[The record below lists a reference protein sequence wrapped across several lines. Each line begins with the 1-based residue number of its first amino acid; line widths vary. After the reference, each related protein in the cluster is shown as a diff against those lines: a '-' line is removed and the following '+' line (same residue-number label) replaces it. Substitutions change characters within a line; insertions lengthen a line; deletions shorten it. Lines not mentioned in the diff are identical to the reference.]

1 MYNNEY
7 NRGISQRLMN
17 NNANYAMHHEVTPL
31 MRFHRQEG
39 GNVTFN
45 SASKKDAQD
54 GTYYDMVANP
64 EMTGLNTG
72 SYGNLGAGMY
82 GSSGFSEGTFRDLG
96 FKNEHQNGAD
106 GSGVYDKK
114 GCGASGGMEKKVG
127 GTELGLPDKLAGQG
141 KITKAE
147 KDALKSVLKK
157 HGGALVPVAN
167 MQSNMSAG
175 GKPNNR
181 NAIVKAYKDKHGC
194 SLIEASRKVKELGLY
209 KKK

>member
-7 NRGISQRLMN
+7 SRGISRRLMH
-17 NNANYAMHHEVTPL
+17 NNANYAMRNEVTPL

-39 GNVTFN
+39 GGVTFN

-54 GTYYDMVANP
+54 GMYYDMVPNP

-82 GSSGFSEGTFRDLG
+82 GSSGFAEGSFRDLG
-96 FKNEHQNGAD
+96 FRNEHQDGAD
-106 GSGVYDKK
+106 GAGVYEKRGK
-114 GCGASGGMEKKVG
+114 GASGGMNDALVHVDVEAQNPKKKKG
-127 GTELGLPDKLAGQG
+127 GSELGLPDRLAGG
-141 KITKAE
+141 K
-147 KDALKSVLKK
+147 
-157 HGGALVPVAN
+157 LVPVAN
-167 MQSNMSAG
+167 MHSNMSAG
-175 GKPNNR
+175 GKSNR

-194 SLIEASRKVKELGLY
+194 SLIEASKKVKELGLY